1 MCSVNN
7 NIRPASNNICMCYK
21 QNSYNTVIKS
31 CCIIYFLLFLSL
43 DVHSQNSCE
52 RSISGKIVDKETNN
66 PLSDVIVRAITDPQ
80 VFGNRVLYNYSD
92 KFSISDENGKFL
104 IEDLCPEED
113 SLLFSRIGY
122 QDSLIS
128 IEDDFWTVT
137 LTEKS
142 VKLENVIISDEREKI
157 SGTQTMSK
165 QSINLEDQVI
175 DRTSSLASIASE
187 IDGVTFISTGS
198 NVERPVIHGLYG
210 NRVLVLNNYI
220 KHGFQNWGD
229 DHAPEIN
236 VSSVERISVLKGSSG
251 VRFGPEALGGAII
264 VEPDPMDLRKPYYLN
279 INSGYQTNG
288 KGSNFSLK
296 TGKGFDNFAFNAGVS
311 YMKIGDRHAPSYSLT
326 NSGKEEIGLNLGLH
340 YHLNNFDIKLYYS
353 YVDVN
358 LALLRSSIF
367 HSGNAISRAISSD
380 TPLFIRPFSYDIN
393 EPNQLVKH
401 HLTKANINWWY
412 DENEKITFTFG
423 RQLNKRQEFD
433 VRRNAERP
441 IIDLDLITTDL
452 MLEWDH
458 SFSDRSDGL
467 IGFHYFN
474 QDNDNNPGTST
485 TPYIPNYNTNR
496 FSFFLIEN
504 LKFGKNLF
512 EVGAR
517 VDYEDYNVRGREVS
531 QNIFRDEHS
540 LNNITF
546 SLGYEKNINE
556 KISFRSNI
564 GSAWR
569 TPNMA
574 ELYSFGSHGF
584 KNSFGLLRYYYDEDQ
599 KLRTDKVIRMNESL
613 LSSEKSLKLINELD
627 YNSDRNKFKL
637 TLFSNY
643 ILNYV
648 FERPIGLYG
657 TIRGPMPYFIFDQ
670 SDVLFIGSDLTFK
683 RKFNNMFNSSLTLN
697 YLWSNNLDNN
707 GNLINQPPVRIEKN
721 LTFKTNKF
729 WKVNFSEIS
738 LMPSYTFRQF
748 NSPIVI
754 SPESLIDG
762 SANINSNSNIFD
774 FKEAPD
780 GYFLLDFSWKLQV
793 SDFEVSLI
801 VNNILNKEY
810 RNYLNSMRYFAND
823 IGRNF
828 IINLSYHFKNK
839 N

>member
-21 QNSYNTVIKS
+21 HNSYNTVIKS
-31 CCIIYFLLFLSL
+31 CCIIYFLLILSL

-311 YMKIGDRHAPSYSLT
+311 YIKIGDRHAPSYSLT

-358 LALLRSSIF
+358 LAMLRSSIF

-393 EPNQLVKH
+393 EPNQLVK
-401 HLTKANINWWY
+401 L
-412 DENEKITFTFG
+412 
-423 RQLNKRQEFD
+423 
-433 VRRNAERP
+433 
-441 IIDLDLITTDL
+441 
-452 MLEWDH
+452 
-458 SFSDRSDGL
+458 
-467 IGFHYFN
+467 
-474 QDNDNNPGTST
+474 
-485 TPYIPNYNTNR
+485 
-496 FSFFLIEN
+496 
-504 LKFGKNLF
+504 
-512 EVGAR
+512 
-517 VDYEDYNVRGREVS
+517 
-531 QNIFRDEHS
+531 
-540 LNNITF
+540 
-546 SLGYEKNINE
+546 
-556 KISFRSNI
+556 
-564 GSAWR
+564 
-569 TPNMA
+569 
-574 ELYSFGSHGF
+574 
-584 KNSFGLLRYYYDEDQ
+584 
-599 KLRTDKVIRMNESL
+599 
-613 LSSEKSLKLINELD
+613 
-627 YNSDRNKFKL
+627 
-637 TLFSNY
+637 
-643 ILNYV
+643 
-648 FERPIGLYG
+648 
-657 TIRGPMPYFIFDQ
+657 
-670 SDVLFIGSDLTFK
+670 
-683 RKFNNMFNSSLTLN
+683 
-697 YLWSNNLDNN
+697 
-707 GNLINQPPVRIEKN
+707 
-721 LTFKTNKF
+721 
-729 WKVNFSEIS
+729 
-738 LMPSYTFRQF
+738 
-748 NSPIVI
+748 
-754 SPESLIDG
+754 SLIH
-762 SANINSNSNIFD
+762 I
-774 FKEAPD
+774 
-780 GYFLLDFSWKLQV
+780 
-793 SDFEVSLI
+793 
-801 VNNILNKEY
+801 
-810 RNYLNSMRYFAND
+810 
-823 IGRNF
+823 
-828 IINLSYHFKNK
+828 
-839 N
+839 